1 MDVLVKSMTQQEE
14 MLDKVNEELVAT
26 ESRLNAASAK
36 ETLACLSEAKNKFAE
51 KKLILRR
58 RYEETAQHLM
68 QIIKKAHLLVNELK
82 TKEEDEEK
90 AQILTNG
97 PIVFKDPLDKTI
109 GDYIE
114 EGLASKLEELSK
126 QDLDIDL
133 GHLSY
138 ALPILTKDLDGN
150 INLKAL

>member
-1 MDVLVKSMTQQEE
+1 MTVLVKNMTQQEE

-36 ETLACLSEAKNKFAE
+36 ETLACLAEAKNKFGE
-51 KKLILRR
+51 QKVRLRQ
-58 RYEETAQHLM
+58 RYEETAQHLV
-68 QIIKKAHLLVNELK
+68 QIIKKAQNLVNELE
-82 TKEEDEEK
+82 TKEEEK
-90 AQILTNG
+90 AQILTSG
-97 PIVFKDPLDKTI
+97 PDVSKDPLDKKI

-114 EGLASKLEELSK
+114 EGLARKLDELLSEK
-126 QDLDIDL
+126 DTSIDVPL
-133 GHLSY
+133 IRK